1 MPRQQSDESTKI
13 NFDEKNNVFDK
24 TDKFKKKTTIE
35 YGKNVFYANNRKE
48 INNSLLTQK
57 NQNKNNQ
64 ISL

>member
-48 INNSLLTQK
+48 INNSLIQK
-57 NQNKNNQ
+57 VQNKNNE